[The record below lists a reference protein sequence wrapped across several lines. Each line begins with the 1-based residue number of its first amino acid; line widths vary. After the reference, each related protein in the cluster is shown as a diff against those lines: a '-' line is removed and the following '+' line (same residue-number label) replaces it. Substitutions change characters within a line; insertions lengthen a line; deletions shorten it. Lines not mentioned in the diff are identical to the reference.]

1 MLASALA
8 LSQAVAAVD
17 HGTPTPALVPS
28 AERVSSV
35 DGIDRLQAWMAAKKT
50 NSRRLNLR
58 AEESATPASARQTPA
73 SARQPRSLEQVM
85 KAIAENHRSTH
96 EARRIA
102 AESTDASLADERSW
116 QPAYDRP
123 WHAAKEEA
131 VRKLVRKASPTA
143 AGITKRV
150 ALPAEVALSQTQT
163 EAGDASEDDSK
174 LAELVK
180 MTELRVLRAAELID
194 GGGEEEEETEDA
206 AVSFLQFKFETGD
219 EDEKSLK
226 AKSAGGAMKKLKKK
240 LKAKTKIADAH
251 DRIDEMAEAKKKLKK
266 KQKADEKKEAAKE
279 RKEHAESRK
288 EEAEQEEE
296 EEGEDGQSAG
306 AEQAAASDASSE
318 RVAARKA
325 EKEDQ
330 LQQRQAQKGMQK
342 AQAEARAQQKLD
354 AKDADKQR
362 KEALKAS
369 KEALKAAKESGAE
382 DQDEEDE
389 GSRMAR

>member
-102 AESTDASLADERSW
+102 AESTDASLSDERSW

-143 AGITKRV
+143 AGIIKRV

-296 EEGEDGQSAG
+296 EGEDGQAAG

-330 LQQRQAQKGMQK
+330 LQQRQAQKDMQK

-382 DQDEEDE
+382 DEEEEEE

>member
-266 KQKADEKKEAAKE
+266 KQKADEKKEAAEE

-296 EEGEDGQSAG
+296 GEDGQAAG

-369 KEALKAAKESGAE
+369 KEALKAAKEAGAE

>member
-143 AGITKRV
+143 AGIIKRV

-266 KQKADEKKEAAKE
+266 KQKADEKKEAAEE

-296 EEGEDGQSAG
+296 GEDGQAAG

-369 KEALKAAKESGAE
+369 KEALKAAKEAGAE
-382 DQDEEDE
+382 DEVTEEDE

>member
-143 AGITKRV
+143 AGIIKRV

-266 KQKADEKKEAAKE
+266 KQKADEKKEAAEE

-296 EEGEDGQSAG
+296 GEDGQAAG

-330 LQQRQAQKGMQK
+330 LQQRQAQKDMQK

-369 KEALKAAKESGAE
+369 KEALKAAKEAGAE
-382 DQDEEDE
+382 DEVTEEDE

>member
-58 AEESATPASARQTPA
+58 AEESATPA

-143 AGITKRV
+143 AGIIKRV

-266 KQKADEKKEAAKE
+266 KQKADEKKEAAEE

-296 EEGEDGQSAG
+296 GEDGQAAG